1 MQTGS
6 IMTVDDGELRISQR
20 RVAMLTNVL
29 IEIATERCK
38 NPAALASE
46 TLEHVRY
53 LDAPNKLHPPI

>member
-1 MQTGS
+1 M
-6 IMTVDDGELRISQR
+6 DDVRGDLLVAQR

-38 NPAALASE
+38 NPAALANE

-53 LDAPNKLHPPI
+53 LDAPKLSR